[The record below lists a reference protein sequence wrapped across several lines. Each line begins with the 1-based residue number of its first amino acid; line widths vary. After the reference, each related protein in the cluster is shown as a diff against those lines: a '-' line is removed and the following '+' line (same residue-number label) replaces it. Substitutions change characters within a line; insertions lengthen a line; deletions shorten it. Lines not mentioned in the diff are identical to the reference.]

1 KKKDSGPVL
10 DYDLPTFDLN
20 KLKKKDSGPVL
31 DYDLPTFDLDK
42 LKKKDSGPVL
52 DYDLPTFDLNK
63 LKKKDAGTVLDYDLP
78 KFDLD
83 KPKKKN
89 SGPVLDYDLP
99 KFDLDKPKKEDS
111 QSIDFPQDNN
121 ENYSESSTTNSK
133 PSSQIPDSP
142 QPSHSL
148 DSPYAF
154 YPPLPKRGQDLD
166 ESSSTENNRNILK
179 SKKSL
184 SKSRKKSVANLE
196 KMKHGIIITHEGSRS
211 TQNKKELGAETKWA
225 PSSSKQE
232 TLPNTG
238 EHSTSI
244 EVIIGAFL
252 ILCSEL
258 IDIKKKR

>member
-1 KKKDSGPVL
+1 MLFRS
-10 DYDLPTFDLN
+10 
-20 KLKKKDSGPVL
+20 
-31 DYDLPTFDLDK
+31 
-42 LKKKDSGPVL
+42 
-52 DYDLPTFDLNK
+52 LNK

-184 SKSRKKSVANLE
+184 SKSRKKSIANLE
-196 KMKHGIIITHEGSRS
+196 KMKHE
-211 TQNKKELGAETKWA
+211 
-225 PSSSKQE
+225 
-232 TLPNTG
+232 
-238 EHSTSI
+238 
-244 EVIIGAFL
+244 IGRAHV
-252 ILCSEL
+252 
-258 IDIKKKR
+258 